1 MMCII
6 ALDSLGMSQTS
17 KKKGKKVAQPSSQP
31 WVPPQV
37 PPAPDLPSQ
46 RSQQTRWGQPM
57 MDILLDVLSDEVTKC
72 GRRADNGFKADT
84 YQLVANAVNAKL
96 GMTIN
101 SENVRS
107 RMKTL
112 KKEYAVAKRL
122 LEVSGFGWDSV
133 NKTIVN
139 ADANAWAAYIAAN
152 LAAKNFNGKVLPFY
166 DQLRFLVGDDC
177 ANGDENYTAQ
187 DVDSPGHHQP
197 VYEGLKL
204 CYNYAR
210 AAAIPPARPTPAAA
224 RTPQP
229 CTCRLCRE
237 GSPHSSSSSHSSY
250 ASSSS
255 LYGSSSS
262 SSSSDGSSV
271 IEVDCTGQPIDYE
284 NEDYD
289 PVEEWDQFG
298 NLIVVVG

>member
-1 MMCII
+1 MIVYNVRTTP
-6 ALDSLGMSQTS
+6 DSVGMSQTA
-17 KKKGKKVAQPSSQP
+17 KKKGKKVAQPSSQQ

-37 PPAPDLPSQ
+37 PLAPDLPSQ

-57 MDILLDVLSDEVTKC
+57 MDILLDVLSEEVSKC

-139 ADANAWAAYIAAN
+139 ADANAWAAYIA
-152 LAAKNFNGKVLPFY
+152 V
-166 DQLRFLVGDDC
+166 RI
-177 ANGDENYTAQ
+177 
-187 DVDSPGHHQP
+187 
-197 VYEGLKL
+197 
-204 CYNYAR
+204 R
-210 AAAIPPARPTPAAA
+210 
-224 RTPQP
+224 
-229 CTCRLCRE
+229 
-237 GSPHSSSSSHSSY
+237 
-250 ASSSS
+250 
-255 LYGSSSS
+255 
-262 SSSSDGSSV
+262 
-271 IEVDCTGQPIDYE
+271 
-284 NEDYD
+284 
-289 PVEEWDQFG
+289 
-298 NLIVVVG
+298 